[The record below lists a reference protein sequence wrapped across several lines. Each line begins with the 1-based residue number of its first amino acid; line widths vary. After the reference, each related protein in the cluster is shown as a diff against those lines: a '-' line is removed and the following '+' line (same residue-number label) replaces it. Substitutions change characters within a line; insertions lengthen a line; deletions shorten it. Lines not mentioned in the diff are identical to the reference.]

1 MILVDALQAHA
12 TTEENKTAYFLRDRK
27 ISVDEVFSPEGFLP
41 LICRFAEKQLKEN
54 MTGAKETCGFNYIEN
69 ESTIFGEMVEI
80 SSVEKGKIF
89 ENNFRLG
96 ALIIAAS
103 AVVGMGIEG
112 SIDLTPVY
120 DHFIK
125 SGESNE
131 ESPRWPM
138 YRKLN

>member
-1 MILVDALQAHA
+1 MKVIDALQAHA

-27 ISVDEVFSPEGFLP
+27 IGVDEVFSPDGFLP

-54 MTGAKETCGFNYIEN
+54 MTGANETCGFIYIED
-69 ESTIFGEMVEI
+69 EGTIFGEKVEI
-80 SSVEKGKIF
+80 SEVEKGKIF

-96 ALIIAAS
+96 ALIISAS

-125 SGESNE
+125 ADDSKEV
-131 ESPRWPM
+131 SPRWPL